1 MEITYHKVQTEV
13 SDFKKNR
20 KTQEADMFLK
30 LEKDLKNKRYN
41 IELVTSKGIMNCT
54 SFFHGDDNLSIKTVL
69 DENEM
74 ILSEGRALDTNY
86 RDVVFSRSMP
96 NKDIYVEAYQFDVNQ
111 TGVSLKIVK
120 DQNSNDV
127 LATVKEINID
137 ISKEDFEKEKALIS

>member
-1 MEITYHKVQTEV
+1 M
-13 SDFKKNR
+13 
-20 KTQEADMFLK
+20 
-30 LEKDLKNKRYN
+30 DLK
-41 IELVTSKGIMNCT
+41 
-54 SFFHGDDNLSIKTVL
+54 SIVL